1 MAISPTYKAV
11 TTEWIQMYPG
21 LDGAQND
28 TDLYDLYLLHIHNF
42 IWVHMLSAPDMTLNA
57 TISY

>member
-11 TTEWIQMYPG
+11 TREWIQMSPG

-42 IWVHMLSAPDMTLNA
+42 IGVHILSAPDMPLNV